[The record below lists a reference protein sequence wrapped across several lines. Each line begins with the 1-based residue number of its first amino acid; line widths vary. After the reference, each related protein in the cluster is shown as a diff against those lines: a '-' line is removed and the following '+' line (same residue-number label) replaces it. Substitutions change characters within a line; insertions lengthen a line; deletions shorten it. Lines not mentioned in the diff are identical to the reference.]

1 MSYHIRTK
9 TLTQPV
15 FIWTNDWIFHWMQK
29 QMKWWNH
36 SYECPLQLIPE
47 YQVHQ
52 RCSPRGSCLASR
64 QFFCL
69 SWSQRCLGTRQPAAS
84 VLNQVPWPRLRLII
98 FGSGSVS
105 KFPPRSCL
113 DRHGSGRLDLH
124 VPVDYDTIQYK
135 TRQHQM
141 FWLASICYDVVLMMW
156 TCKDVSLCFCN
167 FRPQSPSALPRPSA
181 GCFGPGLT
189 SFLAFTASASP
200 RQFCLDPCIFLKMPW
215 LHHWCTLLL
224 L

>member
-1 MSYHIRTK
+1 MSV
-9 TLTQPV
+9 LC
-15 FIWTNDWIFHWMQK
+15 N
-29 QMKWWNH
+29 
-36 SYECPLQLIPE
+36 SYQNTRYIKDVVLEAAALPQ
-47 YQVHQ
+47 
-52 RCSPRGSCLASR
+52 GS
-64 QFFCL
+64 FFCL
-69 SWSQRCLGTRQPAAS
+69 SWSQLCLGTRQPAAS

-124 VPVDYDTIQYK
+124 VPVDYDTIRYK
-135 TRQHQM
+135 TRQHRM

-156 TCKDVSLCFCN
+156 ACKDVSLCFCN

-189 SFLAFTASASP
+189 SFLASTASASP
-200 RQFCLDPCIFLKMPW
+200 RQFCLDPCIFLKLPW